1 MFSELALDSD
11 QKRMGLKTRSTDQFS
26 SGNETL
32 MGNCPSTGFIV
43 VQRGRRG
50 NKFVYTFNSISPI
63 PGMQLR
69 C

>member
-32 MGNCPSTGFIV
+32 MRNCPSTGFII

-50 NKFVYTFNSISPI
+50 NK
-63 PGMQLR
+63 L
-69 C
+69 

>member
-1 MFSELALDSD
+1 MLRSRSEVREERLCSQSWLWIV
-11 QKRMGLKTRSTDQFS
+11 TRREWVLRPEAHTNS

-50 NKFVYTFNSISPI
+50 NKF
-63 PGMQLR
+63 
-69 C
+69 